1 MIDRRMFL
9 AGATAA
15 TLAPASAHAADPDV
29 VVVGAGAAG
38 LAAAHAMKDAGRKP
52 LVLEARDRLGGRAYT
67 DRSLGPVYDAGAMYI
82 HWAERNPW
90 VEIARQLGVPTTE
103 EPWGGGFRVYADG
116 RPMSETDR
124 LKRRGVFGEISK
136 RLDGMNARTPDRSI
150 LDLLAD
156 LGPDMQSVAASGLLL
171 SIGEE
176 SARIS
181 ARDYQR
187 LWAGEDLIVPS
198 GYGDL
203 VARSAAGLDI
213 RINEPVL
220 AIDWSGAGVAVT
232 TRSGTIRAKAC
243 IVTVPLGVLQ
253 AEAIHFTPALPAA
266 TRDAMG
272 GMGMG
277 ALTKLALKVEGGRF
291 GIEAGASLLEAGSPG
306 ALMNF
311 DMFPGDQDLVIAY
324 CGGDH
329 ARELSKAG
337 PDAAREQVVDLLAR
351 MIGSDVRKAVTAA
364 SFPAWWTDPWSRGSY
379 SVCRP
384 GRSGD
389 REALA
394 RPVGER
400 IWLAG
405 EATAGGGAMTVGGAT
420 LAGRAAAAALLRLKA

>member
-1 MIDRRMFL
+1 MIDRRTFL
-9 AGATAA
+9 AGAGAA
-15 TLAPASAHAADPDV
+15 TLSPLSGFAADPDV

-38 LAAAHAMKDAGRKP
+38 LAAAHALKEAGRKP

-90 VEIARQLGVPTTE
+90 VEIAKRLGVATAE
-103 EPWGGGFRVYADG
+103 EPWSGGFRVYADG
-116 RPMSETDR
+116 KVMSETDR

-136 RLDGMNARTPDRSI
+136 RLDGLDAKAADLSVF
-150 LDLLAD
+150 DLLAD
-156 LGPDMQSVAASGLLL
+156 LGPDLQSVAASGLVL
-171 SIGEE
+171 SIGED
-176 SARIS
+176 SSRIS

-203 VARSAAGLDI
+203 VSRSAAGLDI
-213 RINEPVL
+213 RINEPVS
-220 AIDWSGAGVAVT
+220 AIDWSGSGVAVT
-232 TRSGTIRAKAC
+232 ARSGMIRAKAC

-253 AEAIHFTPALPAA
+253 AEAIRFTPALPAT
-266 TRDAMG
+266 TRDAMA

-277 ALTKLALKVEGGRF
+277 ALTKLALRVEGDRF
-291 GIEAGASLLEAGSPG
+291 GLSPGASLLEAGSPG
-306 ALMNF
+306 SLMNF
-311 DMFPGDQDLVIAY
+311 DMFPGGQDLVIAY
-324 CGGDH
+324 FGGEH
-329 ARELSKAG
+329 ARDLSRAG
-337 PDAAREQVVDLLAR
+337 IDAAREQVVDLLAR
-351 MIGSDVRKAVTAA
+351 MVGGDIRKAVKAT

-384 GRSGD
+384 GQAAT

-394 RPVGER
+394 RPIGER

-420 LAGRAAAAALLRLKA
+420 LAGRATAAALLRLKA